1 MKNFLLL
8 ACLAPAFLL
17 LSCIPVCVQ
26 VTGPNDVPYSIL
38 TDPACSSDY
47 CALNGGHLINS
58 ALDFDA
64 FCPGGTV
71 PSAWDFVNKSYIV
84 VCTGHTASAPYLA
97 GVGND
102 PADPN
107 QIIVTIG
114 LPCLIGAVP
123 AIYAYKTFTLE
134 IAKTAKTLKVVEKDE
149 LH

>member
-8 ACLAPAFLL
+8 VCLAPALL
-17 LSCIPVCVQ
+17 MLSCTPVCVE
-26 VTGPNDVPYSIL
+26 VTGPNDISYTLIDRPGCLSEF
-38 TDPACSSDY
+38 CSPPI
-47 CALNGGHLINS
+47 GQLINS
-58 ALDFDA
+58 ASDFDTL
-64 FCPGGTV
+64 CPGGTV
-71 PSAWDFVNKSYIV
+71 PAAWDFVNKSYIV

-102 PADPN
+102 PSDPD

-123 AIYAYKTFTLE
+123 AVYVFKTFTLE